1 LALQAQADYA
11 LMPKQLG
18 AHVKKLAR
26 EVAMWEGQRK
36 RELLL

>member
-11 LMPKQLG
+11 LLPKQHG
-18 AHVKKLAR
+18 GRVNKLAR